1 MKNLITLHKGAAAVA
16 LNDPWELVDSLEGD
30 AAASCSGRDSA
41 YRILPLSDWRQLP
54 EVATELTEVTA
65 KGSEAAEPLGVLLH
79 PDDDPAELAP
89 WIDRIAL
96 IALEFPSFRDGRAY
110 TQAFVLRSRLGFS
123 GELRAV
129 GDVLRD
135 QLVAMRHCG
144 FSSFAVRED
153 RSAED
158 ALKALAGFD
167 LIYARSVAC
176 PEPLFRRRLGA
187 EAPGASGPERA

>member
-1 MKNLITLHKGAAAVA
+1 MKNLITLHSGAAAVA
-16 LNDPWELVDSLEGD
+16 VKDPWELVDTQEGE
-30 AAASCSGRDSA
+30 AAPGASGSA
-41 YRILPLSDWRQLP
+41 YRILPLSDWRQLS
-54 EVATELTEVTA
+54 EVAA
-65 KGSEAAEPLGVLLH
+65 KRSEATAEPMGVLLH
-79 PDDDPAELAP
+79 PDDDPADLAP

-110 TQAFVLRSRLGFS
+110 TQAFVLRSRLGFR
-123 GELRAV
+123 GELRAI

-144 FSSFAVRED
+144 FSSFAVRGD

-158 ALKALAGFD
+158 ALKGLAGFD

-176 PEPLFRRRLGA
+176 PEPLFRRRLRAG
-187 EAPGASGPERA
+187 EPGESDQPGT